1 MHLFSSSFFFY
12 PSKVMSS
19 LTLFCLWSVAHGLR
33 ADRRMYLLAYIGA
46 DEFKRCCGME
56 RVTIAAQRQTVAVSN
71 CCTVMNPDP
80 CTERSV
86 RRWIPFS
93 LPDPGRDCAS
103 VIMCIF
109 HAGSHQTQG
118 ETFSRSTK
126 ALTDVKSLLLLFIVL
141 IIINEASI
149 DSVLWLHLRHTAHCS
164 CHSLIIDHLSLHS
177 QFSPSLWKGNSR
189 TCGSRRMASLFSSSF
204 LQSQEECHNKN
215 SR

>member
-1 MHLFSSSFFFY
+1 MGRLFFCAIGWTVNKPGPSRLRENNCIFFPSHFPPC

-33 ADRRMYLLAYIGA
+33 ADGRMYLLAYVGA

-80 CTERSV
+80 PCTERSV
-86 RRWIPFS
+86 RRWTPFS
-93 LPDPGRDCAS
+93 LPDPGRDRAS

-109 HAGSHQTQG
+109 YAGFNRTQG

-126 ALTDVKSLLLLFIVL
+126 ALTDVRSLLSLLL
-141 IIINEASI
+141 
-149 DSVLWLHLRHTAHCS
+149 
-164 CHSLIIDHLSLHS
+164 
-177 QFSPSLWKGNSR
+177 
-189 TCGSRRMASLFSSSF
+189 
-204 LQSQEECHNKN
+204 
-215 SR
+215 